1 MTMKLTKHF
10 TLEEFTRS
18 STAKARGIDNT
29 VPDKLIPALRN
40 LCVTVLEPLR
50 EQAKEP
56 VEISSGYRC
65 PELNRVVGGKNTSQH
80 MKGEACD
87 IWHADIQTLRK
98 WFTILMDGDF
108 DELIWERNR
117 KSGRCW
123 IHVSCKMNKEQ
134 NRHQV
139 IYG

>member
-1 MTMKLTKHF
+1 MTLTKHF
-10 TLEEFTRS
+10 TLEEFARS

-65 PELNRVVGGKNTSQH
+65 PELNRIVGGKNTSQH

-87 IWHADIQTLRK
+87 IYVEDVEKLRK
-98 WFTILMDGDF
+98 WFAILMDGDF
-108 DELIWERNR
+108 DQLIFERNR
-117 KSGRCW
+117 RTGHCW
-123 IHVSCKMNKEQ
+123 IHVSCKPDTSL

>member
-1 MTMKLTKHF
+1 MKLTKHF

-29 VPDKLIPALRN
+29 VPEKLIPALRN
-40 LCVTVLEPLR
+40 LCETVLEPLR

-87 IWHADIQTLRK
+87 IYVEDVKKLRK
-98 WFTILMDGDF
+98 WFAILMDGDF
-108 DELIWERNR
+108 DQLIFERNR
-117 KSGRCW
+117 RTGHCW
-123 IHVSCKMNKEQ
+123 IHVSCKPDTSL

>member
-1 MTMKLTKHF
+1 MTLTKHF

-18 STAKARGIDNT
+18 SNAKARGIDNT
-29 VPDKLIPALRN
+29 VPDKLIPAIRN
-40 LCVTVLEPLR
+40 LCETVLEPLR

-87 IWHADIQTLRK
+87 IYVEDVEKLRK
-98 WFTILMDGDF
+98 WFAILMDGDF
-108 DELIWERNR
+108 DQLIFERVL
-117 KSGRCW
+117 KSD
-123 IHVSCKMNKEQ
+123 SCL
-134 NRHQV
+134 
-139 IYG
+139 IYVN

>member
-1 MTMKLTKHF
+1 MAKTILTKHF

-29 VPDKLIPALRN
+29 VPEKLIPALRN
-40 LCVTVLEPLR
+40 LCGTVLEPLR

-65 PELNRVVGGKNTSQH
+65 PELNHVVGGKNTSQH

-98 WFTILMDGDF
+98 WFAILMDGDF
-108 DELIWERNR
+108 DDYQNLNLI
-117 KSGRCW
+117 KSSFESSSG
-123 IHVSCKMNKEQ
+123 N
-134 NRHQV
+134 QV
-139 IYG
+139 VA